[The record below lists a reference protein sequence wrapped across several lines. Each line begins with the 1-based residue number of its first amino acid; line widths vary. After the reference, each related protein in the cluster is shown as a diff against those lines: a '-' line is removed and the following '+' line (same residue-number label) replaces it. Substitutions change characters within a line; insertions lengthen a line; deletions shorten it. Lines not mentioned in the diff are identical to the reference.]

1 MNNMTDR
8 VSSPLLTA
16 EERQMAAAYL
26 TRTQD
31 CLLDA
36 VADLTD
42 WQWHFKPA
50 ADRWSI
56 AEILEHL
63 VIVEGRVHA
72 VVAAMPE
79 APSVDGDRQ
88 NAEVERIILTEVPRR
103 SPKVQAPPHL
113 CPSQDKSPAELLKCF
128 VQSRAAT
135 TELVESAPAL
145 RGHVVPHPILGLWD
159 GYQWIMAVAAHTARH
174 TEQIREVKGDTRFSQ
189 ALTTCSGSLH

>member
-1 MNNMTDR
+1 MNIMTDH

-31 CLLDA
+31 CLLEA

-42 WQWHFKPA
+42 SQWHFKPA

-63 VIVEGRVHA
+63 VLVEGRVHGIL
-72 VVAAMPE
+72 AAMPE
-79 APSVDGDRQ
+79 APRADAGRD
-88 NAEVERIILTEVPRR
+88 NAEVERIILTEVPSRHQ
-103 SPKVQAPPHL
+103 KVQAPPHL
-113 CPSQDKSPAELLKCF
+113 CPSQEASPEELL
-128 VQSRAAT
+128 SNLAERRAST
-135 TELVESAPAL
+135 IELLETAPAL
-145 RGHVVPHPILGLWD
+145 RDHVAPHPIFGPWD

-174 TEQIREVKGDTRFSQ
+174 TDQIREVKADTRFSQ
-189 ALTTCSGSLH
+189 AFETWPVSLH